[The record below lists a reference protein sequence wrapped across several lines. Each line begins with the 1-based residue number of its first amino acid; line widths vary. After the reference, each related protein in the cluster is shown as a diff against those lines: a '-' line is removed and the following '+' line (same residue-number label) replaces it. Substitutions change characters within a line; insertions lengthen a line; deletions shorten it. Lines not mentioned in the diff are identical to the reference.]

1 MQEYDEH
8 QSMITT
14 KHTYSSLKNTEWLIF
29 TFVINVSWA
38 RATTTLIST
47 DEEVKM

>member
-8 QSMITT
+8 QNMITT
-14 KHTYSSLKNTEWLIF
+14 KQYSSLKTQNALYLF
-29 TFVINVSWA
+29 FVINVSWA
-38 RATTTLIST
+38 PPTTALIST

>member
-38 RATTTLIST
+38 RATTTHIST